1 MRRDQPPRTEH
12 RGPRTVHRAPQTAGT
27 MLARAVAAAAT
38 GLLLLV
44 GYVGTPGAQGGQLVP
59 AAASSLVLRPDHY
72 YGQRVTVTA
81 TVEQLISPTVFSID
95 QDRTRSTGQEV
106 LVVAPTLTG
115 HPEVN
120 TYVTVIGEAVP
131 FDPADIA
138 RRFKD
143 YTLDVPPDVVSRF
156 MGRPAVLA
164 TVVLDAK
171 LEDLAKVPL
180 SPLTPEEEA
189 FDQVMKEVSAAFP
202 AIRGAVDTANPDV
215 TEENVAILREAF
227 TRAETFF
234 AGRKTEDAVEIA
246 REAQKLVQSIS
257 EAAAASRWGDA
268 ATSVGSLNQLCQ
280 RCHSA
285 HRERM
290 DDGSYRVRKGDR

>member
-1 MRRDQPPRTEH
+1 MRRDDPSRTEAPAP
-12 RGPRTVHRAPQTAGT
+12 RPANRTPRTVLLPGC
-27 MLARAVAAAAT
+27 AVAAAAASM
-38 GLLLLV
+38 LLAV
-44 GYVGTPGAQGGQLVP
+44 AWVATPGAQGGQLVP
-59 AAASSLVLRPDHY
+59 AAASSLVLRPDYY

-81 TVEQLISPTVFSID
+81 TVERIISPTAFSID
-95 QDRTRSTGQEV
+95 QDATRSTGQEV

-131 FDPADIA
+131 FDPAEIA

-143 YTLDVPPDVVSRF
+143 YRLDLPPDVVTRF
-156 MGRPAVLA
+156 TGRPAVLA
-164 TVVLDAK
+164 TVVLDAR
-171 LEDLAKVPL
+171 LEDLAKVPMAA
-180 SPLTPEEEA
+180 LTPEEEA
-189 FDQVMKEVSAAFP
+189 FDQVMKEVAAAFP
-202 AIRGAVDTANPDV
+202 NMRGAVDTANPDV
-215 TEENVAILREAF
+215 TEENVVILREAF
-227 TRAETFF
+227 TRAEAFF
-234 AGRKTEDAVEIA
+234 AGRKTDDAVEIA
-246 REAQKLVQSIS
+246 KEAQKLVQTIS

-290 DDGSYRVRKGDR
+290 EDGSYRVRKPGDR